1 MSESPD
7 SGSARVCPSC
17 ERRVPSHVSKCRCGQ
32 DFAAVRSTETVVF
45 EPDDRPD
52 RAWLGPTLVLLAV
65 VVGAVMFMMRPW
77 TVELSDKAVPGRP
90 AQPTPPPATTLYA
103 AAPGQTPAVAVP
115 TEAVRVP
122 VAASSGRAE
131 LPSGSFEE
139 IVGNASA
146 AVVSIEAGSG
156 RGSGFFVTPELVV
169 TNAHVVQT
177 NTTVTVKLSDGTA
190 LPARVLRSSPEVDIA
205 IVRPDTPRP
214 GQILMPMGSVNGARP
229 GQEVIAI
236 GSALGVLQNTVTRG
250 IVSAVRNASGV
261 MLIQTDAA
269 INPGNSGGPLIDR
282 AGRVIGITTL
292 KVASNSESL
301 GFAVAIDHARP
312 LIEGRPAEL
321 FAAPAGSQPPGPLA
335 GAFKPA
341 ASQTDTLRDQA
352 EAQFDRA
359 MQSLARRAESIDEYW
374 DRFRA
379 ACRVAATPNAGD
391 REWFGVW
398 ERPPAIDARDVH
410 CSRWL
415 EDVTSIANSVRISM
429 TSADETARS
438 ASVIPGVRR
447 DLRRKYKLD
456 WAGWER

>member
-1 MSESPD
+1 
-7 SGSARVCPSC
+7 
-17 ERRVPSHVSKCRCGQ
+17 
-32 DFAAVRSTETVVF
+32 
-45 EPDDRPD
+45 
-52 RAWLGPTLVLLAV
+52 
-65 VVGAVMFMMRPW
+65 
-77 TVELSDKAVPGRP
+77 
-90 AQPTPPPATTLYA
+90 
-103 AAPGQTPAVAVP
+103 VAVL
-115 TEAVRVP
+115 
-122 VAASSGRAE
+122 SGRAE
-131 LPSGSFEE
+131 VPSGSFEE

-146 AVVSIEAGSG
+146 AVVSIETGSG

-177 NTTVTVKLSDGTA
+177 NATVTVKLSDGTA
-190 LPARVLRSSPEVDIA
+190 LPARVLRSSLEVDIA

-214 GQILMPMGSVNGARP
+214 GQVLMPMGSVHGARP

-250 IVSAVRNASGV
+250 IVSAVRNANGV

-292 KVASNSESL
+292 KMASNSESL

-321 FAAPAGSQPPGPLA
+321 VATASGSRAPGPLA
-335 GAFKPA
+335 GAFKPVA
-341 ASQTDTLRDQA
+341 PQADTLREQG
-352 EAQFDRA
+352 EGQFDRA
-359 MQSLARRAESIDEYW
+359 MESIARRADAVDDDW

-398 ERPPAIDARDVH
+398 ERPPAIDAKDVR

-415 EDVTSIANSVRISM
+415 EDVTAIAKAVRM
-429 TSADETARS
+429 AMGSADELARG

-447 DLRRKYKLD
+447 ELRRKHKLD